1 MTLRHNNSNDA
12 EIQTLLNERNAA
24 FGAKLR
30 NPNSV
35 ELQRRWALQRSQL
48 QKRLREM
55 ENTWWLSKATEIQ
68 NYADT
73 NMAHQFYQ
81 AIKAVYGPKSH
92 STHPVRTKD
101 GITLIK
107 DKKDILCRWAEY
119 LQELLNQDNP
129 VDQSI
134 ADQLPQLPIILEL
147 DTIPSIEEISAAA
160 NNLINNKALGPDC
173 IPAEIFRYEGNLLL
187 RRLHSFNSNE
197 RASNILPTQ

>member
-1 MTLRHNNSNDA
+1 MMLKYKRCF
-12 EIQTLLNERNAA
+12 ERNAA
-24 FGAKLR
+24 FAPKLR

-55 ENTWWLSKATEIQ
+55 EITWWLSKATEIQ

-81 AIKAVYGPKSH
+81 AIKVVYGPKSH
-92 STHPVRTKD
+92 STHPMRTKD
-101 GITLIK
+101 GITIK
-107 DKKDILCRWAEY
+107 DEKDIVSRWSEH

-129 VDQSI
+129 VVQSI
-134 ADQLPQLPIILEL
+134 ADQLPQLPIISEL

-160 NNLINNKALGPDC
+160 CALPWWHTC
-173 IPAEIFRYEGNLLL
+173 
-187 RRLHSFNSNE
+187 
-197 RASNILPTQ
+197 

>member
-68 NYADT
+68 NYADA
-73 NMAHQFYQ
+73 NMAHQFYE
-81 AIKAVYGPKSH
+81 AIKVGYGPRSD
-92 STHPVRTKD
+92 SMHPVCTKD

-107 DKKDILCRWAEY
+107 DKKDILSY
-119 LQELLNQDNP
+119 LF
-129 VDQSI
+129 S
-134 ADQLPQLPIILEL
+134 
-147 DTIPSIEEISAAA
+147 
-160 NNLINNKALGPDC
+160 
-173 IPAEIFRYEGNLLL
+173 Y
-187 RRLHSFNSNE
+187 
-197 RASNILPTQ
+197 